1 MALKNNTWKLNQ
13 WYDQNVAGN
22 ISYSGTKEFWFWG
35 KQESGSWGINIGGTI
50 YRSSPVQ
57 LPGTT
62 WQTEFYNNHNA
73 SWTNVMT
80 KTDGTLWSWG
90 GKSGYGELGLNEQGP
105 SVRYSSPVQI
115 GSDTDWKLG
124 GTMREGAFAIKT
136 DGTLWTWGDAR
147 FGALGQNSLTARSSP
162 TQVGSDTTWDKA
174 YGGQY
179 NMLAIKTDGTL
190 WTWGPNEY
198 GALGLNQHDAHR
210 SSPTQIPGSWS
221 QASLNSTR
229 SGALN
234 TDGELFL
241 WGANYGGWLGQ
252 NNTTQYSSPV
262 QVPGT
267 WSYYE
272 QAGEGAAGRKTDGTL
287 WAWGTNSHGQLGQN
301 QAEAQLDRISSP
313 IQIGSDTSW
322 DRISMSG
329 NVSMATKTD
338 GTLWTWGFNNAGC
351 LGQNQA
357 PAQLA
362 ATSSPVQVPGT
373 SWLTVGHSGQGYQMM
388 ATKNV

>member
-13 WYDQNVAGN
+13 WYDQDVAGN
-22 ISYSGTKEFWFWG
+22 VSYSGSKEFWLWG

-50 YRSSPVQ
+50 RRSSPVQ
-57 LPGTT
+57 LPGNT

-115 GSDTDWKLG
+115 GSDTNWKLG

-136 DGTLWTWGDAR
+136 DGTLWTWGDPR

-174 YGGQY
+174 YGGYY

-190 WTWGPNEY
+190 WTWGPNEF
-198 GALGLNQHDAHR
+198 GALGLNEHDAHR

-221 QASLNSTR
+221 QASLNDTR
-229 SGALN
+229 SGAIN

-252 NNTTQYSSPV
+252 NNITQYSSPV

-287 WAWGTNSHGQLGQN
+287 WAWGNNSHGQLGQN
-301 QAEAQLDRISSP
+301 QANSQLDRTSSP
-313 IQIGSDTSW
+313 VQIGSDTNW

-338 GTLWTWGFNNAGC
+338 GTLWAWGNNVNGT
-351 LGQNQA
+351 LGQNTQGDSR
-357 PAQLA
+357 
-362 ATSSPVQVPGT
+362 SSPVQVPGT
-373 SWLTVGHSGQGYQMM
+373 SWLTVGHAGQGYQMM